1 MYIFSM
7 SCNSCKKKGSDNII
21 EEREKYLDEIYPI
34 VNVTIGVIVFLSI
47 YGFFSLLLDLF
58 SLL

>member
-7 SCNSCKKKGSDNII
+7 SCNSCKKKRFNNII
-21 EEREKYLDEIYPI
+21 EEDERYVDEMRPK
-34 VNVTIGVIVFLSI
+34 VNVAIGVIIFLSI

-58 SLL
+58 LLL